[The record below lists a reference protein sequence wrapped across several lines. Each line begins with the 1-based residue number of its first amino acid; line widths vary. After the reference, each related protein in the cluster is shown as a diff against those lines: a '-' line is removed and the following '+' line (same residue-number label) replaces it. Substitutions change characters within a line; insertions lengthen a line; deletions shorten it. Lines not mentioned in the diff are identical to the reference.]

1 MDLQFTYDT
10 LLALLGGVPLTL
22 QLASASLMAGLML
35 AVMLAAMRVSG
46 SAPLNALAGAYIF
59 VFRGTPLLVQ
69 IFLIYYGP
77 GQFRWIQESV
87 LWPFLREPYYCA
99 LLSLSLCTAAYSGEI
114 IRGGLLSVP
123 HGQIEAAQ
131 ACGMPFLLRWRRI
144 VLPLALRQAL
154 PAYGNE
160 VVTMVK
166 STSLVSIITLMEVT
180 GIAARIIGETYRT
193 LDVFVIAGAIYLT
206 MNLLLTMLVARIETA
221 LRPDSRP
228 MRLDPIEPAGVAT
241 FEDRG

>member
-1 MDLQFTYDT
+1 MDVPFIHDSLA
-10 LLALLGGVPLTL
+10 ALLEGVPLTL
-22 QLASASLMAGLML
+22 QLASLSLAAGLVL
-35 AVMLAAMRVSG
+35 AVVLAVMRVSG
-46 SAPLNALAGAYIF
+46 NVALNALASAYIF

-77 GQFRWIQESV
+77 GQFPWIQESI

-114 IRGGLLSVP
+114 LRGGLLSVP
-123 HGQIEAAQ
+123 HGQVEAAQ

-160 VVTMVK
+160 VVAMVK
-166 STSLVSIITLMEVT
+166 STSLASVITLMEVT
-180 GIAARIIGETYRT
+180 GIAARLIGETYRT

-206 MNLLLTMLVARIETA
+206 LNLLLTALIARLEMA

-228 MRLDPIEPAGVAT
+228 ARHSPNQAAAVAKP
-241 FEDRG
+241 EKRA